1 MGASVD
7 SRGNGPTRKRNRPV
21 LYAVTA
27 ASAAAIGLSDSYMPR
42 TRNAARAKRIRLAA
56 SVYRRGGISALAA
69 MGQI

>member
-27 ASAAAIGLSDSYMPR
+27 ASADPATWSDIPVSAA
-42 TRNAARAKRIRLAA
+42 A
-56 SVYRRGGISALAA
+56 
-69 MGQI
+69 